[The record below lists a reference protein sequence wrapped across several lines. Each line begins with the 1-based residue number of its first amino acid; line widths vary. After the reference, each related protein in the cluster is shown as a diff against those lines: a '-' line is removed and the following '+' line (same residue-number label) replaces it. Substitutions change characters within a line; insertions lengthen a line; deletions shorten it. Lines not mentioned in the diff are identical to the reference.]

1 MGTVAFL
8 SALAGAVLIG
18 TSVATWARRRR
29 AGDDMGSTGGGATV
43 VAAGVAQAVGL
54 YVLACGFAAQYAR
67 VASPLAGTSAPVI
80 GDLAA
85 GPLTVM
91 VGALLLIGG
100 TIGRS
105 LTRGR
110 ARMRV
115 L

>member
-1 MGTVAFL
+1 
-8 SALAGAVLIG
+8 
-18 TSVATWARRRR
+18 
-29 AGDDMGSTGGGATV
+29 
-43 VAAGVAQAVGL
+43 
-54 YVLACGFAAQYAR
+54 VLACGFATQYAR

-85 GPLTVM
+85 GALTVM